1 MCVKSSNL
9 KDDLFLVSCG
19 NEDDPQVKIWSL
31 KDQNTVAKY
40 TSNNNITRKPYYYLN
55 VIYLN
60 VSKADEDEYTDLNA
74 EEDRV
79 NKGFIILA
87 ASIRGIDI
95 YLKNPMS
102 SEVLIDSRATDGDI
116 GSYLSCMT
124 TIKHNDQQMSLLVG
138 NVNGI
143 VEIFNIKIEKPD
155 FKGSQDLDN
164 LSSNSGAESKDGK
177 ESKNTNENRLKMD
190 SEIDVLDLIQ
200 KVRKG
205 EKFTE
210 LEAEHIPAPRPV
222 EPQEENPES
231 DASHK
236 ESDLKELDA
245 SQEKK
250 QGKEATDS
258 KHMPGQPED
267 PVAGLPDKKP
277 KPERL
282 NLKDD

>member
-40 TSNNNITRKPYYYLN
+40 TSNNNLTKKPYYYLN

-60 VSKADEDEYTDLNA
+60 VSKADEDEYLDQNA

-95 YLKNPMS
+95 YLKNPLS
-102 SEVLIDSRATDGDI
+102 SEVLIDSRSTDGDI

-164 LSSNSGAESKDGK
+164 LSSNSGIESKDGK
-177 ESKNTNENRLKMD
+177 DSKNTNEIRLKMD

-205 EKFTE
+205 DKFAE
-210 LEAEHIPAPRPV
+210 LEEENLPAVQPV

-231 DASHK
+231 DVSHR
-236 ESDLKELDA
+236 ESDGKPIDA
-245 SQEKK
+245 SEEKV
-250 QGKEATDS
+250 QPREATDS
-258 KHMPGQPED
+258 KNKPAQPEESLAAS
-267 PVAGLPDKKP
+267 PEKRS
-277 KPERL
+277 KPEKL
-282 NLKDD
+282 NLKED

>member
-31 KDQNTVAKY
+31 KDQNTIAKY
-40 TSNNNITRKPYYYLN
+40 TSNNNVTRKPYYYLN

-60 VSKADEDEYTDLNA
+60 VNKADEDEYLDLNA

-79 NKGFIILA
+79 NKGFIIMA

-95 YLKNPMS
+95 YLKNPLS
-102 SEVLIDSRATDGDI
+102 SEVLIDSRSTDGDI

-164 LSSNSGAESKDGK
+164 LSSNSGIESKDGK

-205 EKFTE
+205 EKFAE
-210 LEAEHIPAPRPV
+210 LEQEDVPAVHPV

-231 DASHK
+231 DASNR
-236 ESDLKELDA
+236 ESEAKPLD
-245 SQEKK
+245 SIEEKK
-250 QGKEATDS
+250 QGRDATGS
-258 KHMPGQPED
+258 KNKPLQED
-267 PVAGLPDKKP
+267 PVEAPQDKRS
-277 KPERL
+277 KPEKL